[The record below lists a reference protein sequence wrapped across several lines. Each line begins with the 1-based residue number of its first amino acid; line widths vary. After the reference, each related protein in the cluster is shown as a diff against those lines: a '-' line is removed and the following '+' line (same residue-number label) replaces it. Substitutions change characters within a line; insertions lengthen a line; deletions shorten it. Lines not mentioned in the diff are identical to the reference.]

1 MENNKKLLYLGPCGS
16 YSQIA
21 MEKVNK
27 KILKDYEPK
36 SISTIKK
43 ILDILP
49 ENPSYYGVLPI
60 ENSLEGIVRETIDNL
75 ASSEL
80 KIMAEIL
87 VQVQHSLISNDKI
100 ENITHIVSHPQ
111 ALAQCQNYISK
122 NFGSEIEL
130 ISASSTSNSA
140 KIVSEK
146 GAGYAS
152 IANEYCAELYN
163 LNILAKK
170 INDNPANFTRF
181 VLVGKENL
189 NLPCNRTSLAFT
201 TKNESGALL
210 RVLEVFKKY
219 DLNLIYIESRPS
231 KKVLGEYIFFA
242 DVDKGFHMIEPAI
255 NEISSICNFSRVL
268 GAYSAIQD

>member
-1 MENNKKLLYLGPCGS
+1 MENNKKLLYLGPNGS

-27 KILKDYEPK
+27 KILKDYVPE

-49 ENPSYYGVLPI
+49 QNLSYYGVLPI

-75 ASSEL
+75 ASSKL

-87 VQVQHSLISNDKI
+87 VQVEHSLISNDKI

-111 ALAQCQNYISK
+111 ALAQCQNYISQ
-122 NFGSEIEL
+122 NFGSNIEL

-152 IANEYCAELYN
+152 IANEYCAELYG

-181 VLVGKENL
+181 VLVGYEDLK
-189 NLPCNRTSLAFT
+189 LPCNRTSLAFT

-219 DLNLIYIESRPS
+219 NLNLIYIESRPS

-242 DVDKGFHMIEPAI
+242 DVDKGYHMIEPAI
-255 NEISSICNFSRVL
+255 KEISSICNFSRVL